1 MALPCLKTAQ
11 EITIVNSE
19 RRRGNKAIQ
28 KKTKIVHVIVGLGV
42 GGAERLL
49 ESLIAR
55 SDGSVFEHEV
65 ITLTST
71 GEMGNRL
78 VDLGVRVIEFGLP
91 SLSRAASNFLEV
103 RSSLKSAD
111 VVHSW
116 MYHANVIGGALTPRG
131 KPLLWSFH
139 ATELEKKYTKIQTRL
154 FVYFCKI
161 LSQWMPTV
169 SVYCSPSSREYHSI
183 LRYDTRNS
191 CIINNGVDIERFKPA
206 PKDRHSTRVALG
218 LDGKFV
224 IGSVSRW
231 HAQKDHMTLLR
242 AFSEV
247 RKKVDNLHLVLCGA
261 GLSSTNGQLVAAIEE
276 LGLRQHVSLLG
287 PQANVQKILVG
298 LDVFAFSSA
307 FGEALPLALCEA
319 MACGVPAIVT
329 DVGECSAVVGNA
341 GWIVH
346 PRDVS
351 AFARAIFDAWSA
363 DVLVRQRIAEAAR
376 SRIVN
381 NYDVRAVATQYE
393 DLYSKLC
400 A

>member
-1 MALPCLKTAQ
+1 M
-11 EITIVNSE
+11 NSE
-19 RRRGNKAIQ
+19 SCRGNKVIQ

-78 VDLGVRVIEFGLP
+78 ANSGVRVIEFGLP
-91 SLSRAASNFLEV
+91 SLARAMSNFSEV

-116 MYHANVIGGALTPRG
+116 MYHANVIGGALTPGG

-139 ATELEKKYTKIQTRL
+139 ATELEKKYTKIHTRF
-154 FVYFCKI
+154 FVYFCKV
-161 LSQWMPTV
+161 LSQYMPAF
-169 SVYCSPSSREYHSI
+169 SVYCSSSSKDYHNT
-183 LRYDTRNS
+183 LGYDTRNS
-191 CIINNGVDIERFKPA
+191 CVINNGVDVEHFKPA
-206 PKDRHSTRVALG
+206 PKDRHSTRAALG

-231 HAQKDHMTLLR
+231 HPQKDHMTLLR

-247 RKKVDNLHLVLCGA
+247 RKNVDNLHLLLCGE
-261 GLSSTNGQLVAAIEE
+261 GLSSTNQELVTAIEKF
-276 LGLRQHVSLLG
+276 GLRQHVSLLG

-319 MACGVPAIVT
+319 LACGVPAIVT

-341 GWIVH
+341 GWVVQ

-351 AFARAIFDAWSA
+351 AFASAIFDAWSA
-363 DVLVRQRIAEAAR
+363 DVSVRQRIAEAAR
-376 SRIVN
+376 SRIVSH
-381 NYDVRAVATQYE
+381 YDVRAVATQYG